1 MQLGEPV
8 GGVGKGSVGPETPW
22 GSPSAPT
29 TPTTGVAQ
37 GTRDSSATRGH
48 AEAEEKLSEPETPRT
63 ASGSGGRSHHGS
75 SLGRGA
81 A

>member
-1 MQLGEPV
+1 M
-8 GGVGKGSVGPETPW
+8 GGGGAGKGSVGPETPW

-29 TPTTGVAQ
+29 TPTEAKPGVAQ
-37 GTRDSSATRGH
+37 GTRDSSATSGH
-48 AEAEEKLSEPETPRT
+48 AKAEEKLSEPETPRT
-63 ASGSGGRSHHGS
+63 VSGSGGRSHHGS